1 MLSRY
6 LLSPALLGLGSGRV
20 LSWWFGCLRLFAI
33 LWFRVLWASASVV
46 EVTTVPTLRW
56 LLTLGLISL
65 VLFIFFVSILSRLSL
80 TRRTP
85 AESWSV
91 TSIHVLPDWSALFS
105 CTLVVSTLHYLSL
118 HGRVGILWST
128 PVGPTHVVRW
138 VPPPAIGTALL
149 GLAFRDVLCS
159 FVLLPT
165 LTVPVGQRRG
175 RREHAGSA
183 LPSWL
188 ALDR

>member
-1 MLSRY
+1 MHLFNILCTYSTRGKLKPGSRALPVNQHLYSKSSRFDSAEPASSAATSVTTCISTISTSPAKQNSEGIIEKKRGHYQITPSRAPRRTRMMVEMLSRY

-85 AESWSV
+85 ESQ
-91 TSIHVLPDWSALFS
+91 A
-105 CTLVVSTLHYLSL
+105 
-118 HGRVGILWST
+118 
-128 PVGPTHVVRW
+128 
-138 VPPPAIGTALL
+138 
-149 GLAFRDVLCS
+149 GL
-159 FVLLPT
+159 
-165 LTVPVGQRRG
+165 
-175 RREHAGSA
+175 
-183 LPSWL
+183 
-188 ALDR
+188 